1 MPKYVVAVQCNIV
14 KDRCSG
20 YMCEQNFHNR
30 TGAFAAYAGESD
42 IRFLSMTCG
51 GCCGK
56 ATQRKLR
63 HMLKMAKQND
73 GIDPGD
79 IVVHLSSCAAKG
91 NFHSPPCPHRE
102 FLQTIITENVG
113 LELVNGTVINDLSEK
128 RRAEGV
134 YPS

>member
-1 MPKYVVAVQCNIV
+1 MPKYVVAVQCQIV
-14 KDRCSG
+14 KERCSG

-30 TGAFAAYAGESD
+30 RGAFAAYEGDAD
-42 IRFLSMTCG
+42 IRFLSLTCG

-73 GIDPGD
+73 GIEPAD
-79 IVVHLSSCAAKG
+79 IVVHLSSCASKS
-91 NFHSPPCPHRE
+91 NYHSPACPHLDY
-102 FLQTIITENVG
+102 LQSLIGETLG
-113 LELVNGTVINDLSEK
+113 LQLVNGTVINDMSEK